1 MELPRVVRSG
11 WPISIETSEVAEAP
25 PSVVWALI
33 TDWERQDDWMLESSH
48 VTVISEQREGVGVE
62 AEATIRIGGIKTRD
76 RVRVSGWEP
85 NKRLAIDHRGWVT
98 GHGEI
103 LLTPLSGDRTHIF
116 WREELEPPLGLA
128 GAVGMTGFRPMMKR
142 IFRRDLRVLAALART
157 TAHNRTKP
165 I

>member
-1 MELPRVVRSG
+1 MEVPRFVRSG

-25 PSVVWALI
+25 PEVVWDLI
-33 TDWERQDDWMLESSH
+33 TDWERQDDWMLEASDF
-48 VTVISEQREGVGVE
+48 TVISEQREGVGVE

-103 LLTPLSGDRTHIF
+103 LLTPLPGDRTHIF
-116 WREELEPPLGLA
+116 WREELDPPLGLA
-128 GAVGMTGFRPMMKR
+128 GALGMIGFRPLMKR
-142 IFRRDLRVLAALART
+142 IFIRDLRVLATVART
-157 TAHNRTKP
+157 TAHPRATP
-165 I
+165 T